1 MRDREIHLELLLD
14 RCVLD
19 GDGKSVGRIEEVRAE
34 RRGEH
39 WVITEY
45 HLGRRAFLERL
56 CVRHLGFFFVAY
68 FGAHKLPAGYVVP
81 WDKLD
86 LSDPDR
92 PRLLCRKED
101 LRGVRE
107 STAEAEK

>member
-1 MRDREIHLELLLD
+1 MRDREIHLEMLLD

-19 GDGKSVGRIEEVRAE
+19 GEGKSVGRIEEARVE
-34 RRGEH
+34 KRGEH
-39 WVITEY
+39 WVITEF

-56 CVRHLGFFFVAY
+56 CVRDLAFLFLGR

-86 LSDPDR
+86 LSDPEQ

-101 LRGVRE
+101 LRGVQE
-107 STAEAEK
+107 SLAEAEK